1 MFKGKIE
8 NWILINSVI
17 NPVLKI
23 EGNIYDQRIITS
35 KLKKILNIGFYY
47 IIYTES
53 GSIYLLSTKCVTEGR
68 LLNETPF
75 ATLVNMSENTPKD
88 FIQNMTH
95 RIDYY
100 NVREKISENW
110 DLVERELP
118 LEKITYEVD
127 EGFILV

>member
-8 NWILINSVI
+8 NWILIDSVI
-17 NPVLKI
+17 NPGIKV
-23 EGNIYDQRIITS
+23 EGNNEDQRIITS
-35 KLKKILNIGFYY
+35 KLTKILKAGIHYV
-47 IIYTES
+47 IYTQT
-53 GSIYLLSTKCVTEGR
+53 GSVYLLMSKSITTGR

-100 NVREKISENW
+100 NPVEKISENW
-110 DLVERELP
+110 ELVERELP

>member
-1 MFKGKIE
+1 MSK
-8 NWILINSVI
+8 S
-17 NPVLKI
+17 
-23 EGNIYDQRIITS
+23 IT
-35 KLKKILNIGFYY
+35 
-47 IIYTES
+47 T
-53 GSIYLLSTKCVTEGR
+53 GR

-110 DLVERELP
+110 ELVERELP
-118 LEKITYEVD
+118 LEKITYEVN

>member
-1 MFKGKIE
+1 MSK
-8 NWILINSVI
+8 S
-17 NPVLKI
+17 
-23 EGNIYDQRIITS
+23 IT
-35 KLKKILNIGFYY
+35 
-47 IIYTES
+47 T
-53 GSIYLLSTKCVTEGR
+53 GR

-100 NVREKISENW
+100 NPVEKISENW
-110 DLVERELP
+110 ELVERELP

>member
-8 NWILINSVI
+8 NWILIDSVI
-17 NPVLKI
+17 NPGIKV
-23 EGNIYDQRIITS
+23 EGNNEDQRIITS
-35 KLKKILNIGFYY
+35 GALAWRAI
-47 IIYTES
+47 E
-53 GSIYLLSTKCVTEGR
+53 E
-68 LLNETPF
+68 
-75 ATLVNMSENTPKD
+75 D

-100 NVREKISENW
+100 NPIEKISENW
-110 DLVERELP
+110 QFVERELP

>member
-53 GSIYLLSTKCVTEGR
+53 GSIYLLSIKGVTEGR
-68 LLNETPF
+68 LLNETCF

-110 DLVERELP
+110 ELVERELP